1 MDISTNLEL
10 IFNAEL
16 ARKLLIKYFSEHGF
30 AENFD
35 RRVFPPLLQGIQN
48 LIPEFN
54 GKLELVPAVIEI
66 DPTNGFA
73 RLGWNLFIL
82 GNQRMFLGETEHTQL
97 HDLAKQL
104 DSPSGIVAEDNQIFR
119 RGRSARDIVNWVVKV
134 LGRCEGGMLRY
145 ADQVVKS
152 PQALGAQSGT
162 FFERPRTI
170 RPEAGRMQ

>member
-1 MDISTNLEL
+1 MGIVDNLEL

-16 ARKLLIKYFSEHGF
+16 ARRLLIKYFHEHGF
-30 AENFD
+30 EENYD
-35 RRVFPPLLQGIQN
+35 RKVFPPLLQGISN

-54 GKLELVPAVIEI
+54 GKIELVPSVAEI

-73 RLGWNLFIL
+73 RLRWNLFVL

-104 DSPSGIVAEDNQIFR
+104 DSPSGIVAEDNQVFR

-134 LGRCEGGMLRY
+134 LGRCEGGILRS
-145 ADQVVKS
+145 AEQITKS
-152 PQALGAQSGT
+152 PQGLGAQSGT
-162 FFERPRTI
+162 FFERPKTL
-170 RPEAGRMQ
+170 RPENSKPY